1 MYYSSKRLATNLW
14 DYTAAAA
21 AHASRTTRYW
31 VVGLV
36 SWLLVSVL
44 LRLADEDQGL
54 LALYVSLLLLH
65 GLLLHGFFS
74 FRLLPRLRS
83 KGKRFGG
90 FMLRVFGLVLLSW
103 PVLFGSCMVVT
114 EARDPDECAGFA
126 FLNSL
131 FQLAVTAPL
140 AWALYQR
147 QVRHTQEITGLETEL
162 GQTSANL
169 DFLRS
174 QINPHF
180 LFNALNTLYG
190 MALQENSERTAEGI
204 QRLGDM
210 MRFMLHENQQPRIL
224 LARKIEYLRHYLD
237 LQSLRIAA
245 SPGIT
250 LEAHIEDVPD
260 AHWIAPMLLIPF
272 VENAFKHGI
281 SLQQKSWIKVSLH
294 HAQGQLYFDI
304 YNSTHVRA
312 EPAHLAESSG
322 IGLANVKHRLALLYP
337 GRHELVIRQT
347 QGEYFV
353 HLTLAL

>member
-1 MYYSSKRLATNLW
+1 MYYTSKRIADKLW
-14 DYTAAAA
+14 TYTAAVSAKS
-21 AHASRTTRYW
+21 SRATRVM

-36 SWLLVSVL
+36 CWLLVSL
-44 LRLADEDQGL
+44 LLYLADEGRGML
-54 LALYVSLLLLH
+54 SVYVSLLLLQ
-65 GLLLHGFFS
+65 GFLLYNFFLY
-74 FRLLPRLRS
+74 RLLPRLRS

-90 FMLRVFGLVLLSW
+90 FMLRVFGLLLLSW
-103 PVLFGSCMVVT
+103 PVLFGICMLLT
-114 EARDPDECAGFA
+114 QGRDPDGCAGFA
-126 FLNSL
+126 FLTSL

-140 AWALYQR
+140 SWALYQR
-147 QVRHTQEITGLETEL
+147 QVRRNQEIVGLETEL

-224 LARKIEYLRHYLD
+224 LAREIDYLRNYIE
-237 LQSLRIAA
+237 LQSLRLVS

-260 AHWIAPMLLIPF
+260 ACWIAPMLLIPF

-281 SLQQKSWIKVSLH
+281 SFQQKSWIKVSLH
-294 HAQGQLYFDI
+294 YASGQLFFDL
-304 YNSTHVRA
+304 YNSTHPRP
-312 EPAHLAESSG
+312 EHDRLAGTSG
-322 IGLANVKHRLALLYP
+322 VGLANVKQRLALLYP
-337 GRHELVIRQT
+337 NKHELLIRQT

-353 HLTLAL
+353 HLTLDL